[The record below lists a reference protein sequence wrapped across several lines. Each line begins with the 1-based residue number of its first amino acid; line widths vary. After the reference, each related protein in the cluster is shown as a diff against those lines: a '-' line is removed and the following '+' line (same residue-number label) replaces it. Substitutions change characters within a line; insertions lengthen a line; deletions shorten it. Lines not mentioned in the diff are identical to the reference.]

1 MPDSIRELRA
11 LIRTSRNKAYTAAS
25 AAGWAAG
32 TAHVLPIT
40 SVDLTKLVHQ
50 GIESKA
56 LQRRLYES
64 DASKAGLSASELSFS
79 IPLGMGSANTTA
91 PFEATLLAAFFG
103 GLASP
108 TAKTDLCE
116 ADCTTTVLNATGHG
130 MSAGMAVL
138 VGAPGDGRGGGE
150 VRRIA
155 SVDTNTITLEM
166 ALAGAPSTGD
176 ALVYSHTVY
185 LDQSAT
191 QNYLDILGIGFHAED
206 QFQCLGCMGPVTLSG
221 LAEGE
226 EPTMNFNLTVPQ
238 WQEVPVG
245 ERDQLEPSVAFAGSG
260 QAPTSKATGAF
271 FLGDWGS
278 TTRAAVESADWSID
292 PGLKFEYRKDANYE
306 NRMGACKRVPGRVTA
321 GITVYADLDFGLHAD
336 FPSTAKQLLW
346 QFGNTA
352 QACVAITMPRAL
364 LTSKPA
370 RKAINNMSGLS
381 LALHGKEPT
390 VAATPANLY
399 SSAIAVHWF

>member
-25 AAGWAAG
+25 SAGWAAG

-64 DASKAGLSASELSFS
+64 DPSKEGLSASELPFS

-130 MSAGMAVL
+130 MSAGMSVL
-138 VGAPGDGRGGGE
+138 VGASGDGRGGGE

-191 QNYLDILGIGFHAED
+191 QSYLDILGIGFHAED
-206 QFQCLGCMGPVTLSG
+206 QFQCLGCMGPVTL
-221 LAEGE
+221 
-226 EPTMNFNLTVPQ
+226 
-238 WQEVPVG
+238 
-245 ERDQLEPSVAFAGSG
+245 
-260 QAPTSKATGAF
+260 SKATGAF